1 MKKILTVIVA
11 AATLLGA
18 VSCLKTEGPVG
29 TDGLYKNVTVGVKLP
44 GMTKAIGD
52 GLTANN
58 LKYEVFYKGE
68 DGSLTLIKDDQKDLS
83 ARQTTI
89 EFTLMRDTRYVVLFW
104 AEPKENS
111 PYNSTDLQSI
121 KMNYSNNAGNL
132 ETRDAFCGRLEFTV
146 DDEDN
151 KNSSDYN
158 PDMLVILKRPF
169 AQVNIVSEDYG
180 SLSFEGE
187 IANITLKSTAVTLSK
202 LATEY
207 NVYTGEATNPSDG
220 NDTFTFNATGIGV
233 DMNGDNNVDS
243 FDSEEGHALLSM
255 NYVLLPTVPT
265 PATSI
270 KVHAEFTVD
279 VAYATG
285 VTVQNYPVT
294 VYDGTVGAA
303 PNCRTIIS
311 GDIFTEG
318 GKIGIELDNKF
329 NADPLAN
336 KDTIE

>member
-29 TDGLYKNVTVGVKLP
+29 TDGLYKKVTVGVKMP

-83 ARQTTI
+83 NRQTTI
-89 EFTLMRDTRYVVLFW
+89 EFTLMRDTDYVVLFW

-111 PYNSTDLQSI
+111 PYNSADLQSI
-121 KMNYSNNAGNL
+121 KMNYSNNTGNL

-151 KNSSDYN
+151 KNSSEYN
-158 PDMLVILKRPF
+158 SDMVVILKRPF

-207 NVYTGEATNPSDG
+207 NVNTGEATNPSDG

-255 NYVLLPTVPT
+255 NYVLLPANVREIT
-265 PATSI
+265 
-270 KVHAEFTVD
+270 VHAEFTVD
-279 VAYATG
+279 VAYTTG
-285 VTVQNYPVT
+285 GTVQNHPVT
-294 VYDGTVGAA
+294 VYEGKVGAA

-318 GKIGIELDNKF
+318 GKIGITLDNKF
-329 NADPLAN
+329 DADPLAN
-336 KDTIE
+336 KDYIE